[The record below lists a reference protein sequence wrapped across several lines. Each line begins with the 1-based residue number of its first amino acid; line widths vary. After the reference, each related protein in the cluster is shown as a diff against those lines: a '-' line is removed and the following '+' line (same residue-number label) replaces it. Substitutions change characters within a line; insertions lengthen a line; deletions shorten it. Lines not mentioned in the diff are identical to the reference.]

1 MSSKSEALNPV
12 PPGKVTESSI
22 TISPSS
28 KLCAE
33 DVVIVIVVVPLNVNV
48 ADEIVEPIDVP
59 TPMTDAKENVTLS
72 PTGTVDTGLMSDT
85 TQQIA

>member
-1 MSSKSEALNPV
+1 MSEMPKV
-12 PPGKVTESSI
+12 PA
-22 TISPSS
+22 SPKDRVDS
-28 KLCAE
+28 AE
-33 DVVIVIVVVPLNVNV
+33 KTTTAPIV
-48 ADEIVEPIDVP
+48 DEIDEPINVP